1 MQTPATLIGNG
12 KRNKEAIVKQGN
24 HILEDRVAEW
34 IRQPTLDLG
43 LAGSSPVT
51 VDSFEPNAICLG
63 NVCLRPFAYKSC
75 DRGINLYNQ

>member
-24 HILEDRVAEW
+24 YILEDRVAEW
-34 IRQPTLDLG
+34 IWHPTSDLVIAG
-43 LAGSSPVT
+43 LSPVT
-51 VDSFEPNAICLG
+51 VDSFEPNAIYLG

-75 DRGINLYNQ
+75 DRSINFFI